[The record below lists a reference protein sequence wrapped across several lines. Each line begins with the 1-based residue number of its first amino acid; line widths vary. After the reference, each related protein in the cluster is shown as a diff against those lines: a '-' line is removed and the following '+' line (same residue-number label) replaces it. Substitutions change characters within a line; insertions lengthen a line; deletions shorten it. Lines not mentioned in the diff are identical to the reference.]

1 MTNNAKRLLTE
12 ACLLPEEMPDNFTFN
27 KVREILD
34 GLKTFETV
42 ELREAIAAAVRHKI
56 TGPLAAAIFVKHHL
70 EGAHEVEIDRTEQS
84 EDGSLF
90 AVLIYPEGEL
100 PIRVEHLPQNLSPG
114 TLLHYDS
121 SQGQYQLK

>member
-1 MTNNAKRLLTE
+1 MTNDAKRLLTE

-34 GLKTFETV
+34 GLKTSETG

-70 EGAHEVEIDRTEQS
+70 EGAHEAEIDRTE
-84 EDGSLF
+84 EGEEGRLF

-100 PIRVEHLPQNLSPG
+100 PILIEHLPQNVSPG
-114 TLLHYDS
+114 ARLHYDS

>member
-27 KVREILD
+27 KAREILG
-34 GLKTFETV
+34 GLKTSETD
-42 ELREAIAAAVRHKI
+42 ELREAIAVAVRHKI
-56 TGPLAAAIFVKHHL
+56 TGPLAVVIFVKHHL
-70 EGAHEVEIDRTEQS
+70 EGSHEVEIDRTE
-84 EDGSLF
+84 EGEEGSLF
-90 AVLIYPEGEL
+90 AVLVYPEGGL
-100 PIRVEHLPQNLSPG
+100 PIRVEHLPQNISPG